1 MPSKNVLPIDDLTFE
16 REVLGSSVPFLLD
29 VTATWCGPCRA
40 LAPIIERIA
49 DAHAGALRVGKLDL
63 DEAPAT
69 AARLG
74 VRSAPTVIVFRG
86 GREVARRVGLTTREK
101 LLELLELEPPPA
113 TAAAAPARA

>member
-16 REVLGSSVPFLLD
+16 REVLGSPVPFLLD

-40 LAPIIERIA
+40 LAPIVERIA

-86 GREVARRVGLTTREK
+86 GREVARRVGLTTGEK
-101 LLELLELEPPPA
+101 LLKLLELEPAPA
-113 TAAAAPARA
+113 TAAAARAGT